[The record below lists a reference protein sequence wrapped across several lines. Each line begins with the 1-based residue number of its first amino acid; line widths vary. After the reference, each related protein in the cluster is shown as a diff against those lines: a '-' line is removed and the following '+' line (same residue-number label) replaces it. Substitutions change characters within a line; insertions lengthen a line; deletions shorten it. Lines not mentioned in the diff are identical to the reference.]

1 MVSKTIKKWVFWT
14 HLIAGLIAGIFVLC
28 MSFTGVLL
36 TYERQIVEFSE
47 RLHDVEPAK
56 LSTHVGEAAVQHE
69 GEGIG
74 EHTETQAHSA
84 VSARISTARAR
95 ISTDE
100 VVTIL
105 QALKP
110 NEPHIYVRLV
120 NQEGAAIP
128 AWAGRHSFL
137 LHPYTG
143 EVLRE
148 GEGMVGK
155 FFHLVTDFHRYLS
168 LAGDYRV
175 VGKNITA
182 YANLVFLFLI
192 VSGLYLWLPKR
203 LNLRALKQQFLLPK
217 TYQNSHHRNR
227 QWHVVFGIW
236 CLIPLF
242 VIALTATIFHFDWAN
257 KAIYGAFGESVPA
270 REQHEEITSLAA
282 DVVPYETLFNSAQHH
297 ANANGYADW
306 YSMWME
312 IGEDIQEARFFID
325 KSIGHRQELAY
336 SLFFDTQTGEVTKVL
351 RKQDWSPG
359 GQAWGTARFLHTGE
373 YFGVVGQTV
382 AGVVSLLAC
391 VLVYTGI
398 VLAWRRLVSEPK
410 RLRENA
416 GANS

>member
-1 MVSKTIKKWVFWT
+1 MSAKSIKKWVFWA

-47 RLHDVEPAK
+47 RLHDVEPSK
-56 LSTHVGEAAVQHE
+56 SSTHVGEAVVQHE
-69 GEGIG
+69 GEHIG
-74 EHTETQAHSA
+74 EYTDTQAHSA

-100 VVTIL
+100 VVSIL

-110 NEPHIYVRLV
+110 NEPHIYVRWV

-143 EVLRE
+143 EILRE
-148 GEGMVGK
+148 GESTVGK
-155 FFHLVTDFHRYLS
+155 FFHVVTDFHRYLS

-182 YANLVFLFLI
+182 YANLVFIFLI

-203 LNLRALKQQFLLPK
+203 FNLRAFKQQILLPK

-227 QWHVVFGIW
+227 QWHFVFGIW

-282 DVVPYETLFNSAQHH
+282 DIVPYETLFKAAQQH
-297 ANANGYADW
+297 ANANEYEDW

-312 IGEDIQEARFFID
+312 IGEHKHEARFFID

-336 SLFFDTQTGEVTKVL
+336 SLFFDTQTAEVTQVL
-351 RKQDWSPG
+351 RKQDWSLG

-373 YFGVVGQTV
+373 YFGVIGQTV
-382 AGVVSLLAC
+382 AGLVSLLAC

-410 RLRENA
+410 RLRQYD
-416 GANS
+416 

>member
-56 LSTHVGEAAVQHE
+56 LSTDVSETAVQHE

-74 EHTETQAHSA
+74 ENTDTQAHSA
-84 VSARISTARAR
+84 ARAR

-110 NEPHIYVRLV
+110 NEPHIYVRWV
-120 NQEGAAIP
+120 NREGAAIP

-143 EVLRE
+143 EILRE
-148 GEGMVGK
+148 GEGMVGE
-155 FFHLVTDFHRYLS
+155 FFHVVTDFHRYLS

-203 LNLRALKQQFLLPK
+203 LNLRAFKQQVLLPK

-242 VIALTATIFHFDWAN
+242 VITLTATIFHFDWAN
-257 KAIYGAFGESVPA
+257 KAIYGAFGESVPT

-282 DVVPYETLFNSAQHH
+282 DVVPYETLFNAAQQH

-312 IGEDIQEARFFID
+312 IGEDIHEARFFID
-325 KSIGHRQELAY
+325 KSIGHRL
-336 SLFFDTQTGEVTKVL
+336 SLI
-351 RKQDWSPG
+351 
-359 GQAWGTARFLHTGE
+359 H
-373 YFGVVGQTV
+373 
-382 AGVVSLLAC
+382 
-391 VLVYTGI
+391 I
-398 VLAWRRLVSEPK
+398 
-410 RLRENA
+410 
-416 GANS
+416 

>member
-56 LSTHVGEAAVQHE
+56 LSTDVSETAVQHE

-74 EHTETQAHSA
+74 ENTDTQAHSA
-84 VSARISTARAR
+84 ARAR

-110 NEPHIYVRLV
+110 NEPHIYVRWV
-120 NQEGAAIP
+120 NREGAAVP

-143 EVLRE
+143 EIIRE
-148 GEGMVGK
+148 GEGMVEK
-155 FFHLVTDFHRYLS
+155 FFHVVTDFHRYLS

-203 LNLRALKQQFLLPK
+203 LNLRALKQQFLLSK

>member
-1 MVSKTIKKWVFWT
+1 MSAKSIKKWVFWT

-47 RLHDVEPAK
+47 RRYDVEPIHVNTNSAK
-56 LSTHVGEAAVQHE
+56 QKNELASTE
-69 GEGIG
+69 
-74 EHTETQAHSA
+74 
-84 VSARISTARAR
+84 VSSGNSSGTSTGSSTR
-95 ISTDE
+95 ISTDD
-100 VVTIL
+100 VVSIL
-105 QALKP
+105 QTLKP
-110 NEPHIYVRLV
+110 DEPHIYVRLV

-148 GEGMVGK
+148 GEGSVGE

-175 VGKNITA
+175 IGKNITA
-182 YANLVFLFLI
+182 YANLVFIFLI

-203 LNLRALKQQFLLPK
+203 FNLRAFKQQILLPK

-227 QWHVVFGIW
+227 QWHFVFGIW

-257 KAIYGAFGESVPA
+257 KAIYGAFGESIPA

-282 DVVPYETLFNSAQHH
+282 DIVPYETLFKAAQQH
-297 ANANGYADW
+297 ANANRYEDW

-312 IGEDIQEARFFID
+312 IGEHKHEARFFID

-336 SLFFDTQTGEVTKVL
+336 SLFFDTQTGEVTQVL
-351 RKQDWSPG
+351 RKQDWSLG

-382 AGVVSLLAC
+382 AGGVSLFAC
-391 VLVYTGI
+391 MLVYTGI
-398 VLAWRRLVSEPK
+398 VLAWRRLINEP
-410 RLRENA
+410 RRRQRNA
-416 GANS
+416 ELQP